1 MTPASEMMAKSSSPR
16 RSRRGVRARAI
27 GGETRGARGS
37 GLGARADLPAPR
49 FPDPEP
55 LLCCGVMPRS
65 PDRVIIRNAR
75 QHNLKGITVELPR
88 CALSVVTGPSG
99 SGKSSLA
106 FDTLYA
112 EGQRRYIESLS
123 TYAKQFLERMP
134 KPLVDAI
141 EGISPAVAIEQKNP
155 TTSSRSTVG
164 TATEIY
170 DFLRL
175 LWARTGTQHC
185 VKCGSVVKVDTVQE
199 VVDALVKIGAQH
211 AAPLPILMTFPLP
224 ASAHRPDVEVAAQLR
239 AAGFV
244 RAQLDGVLARLDP
257 PDAEQRVR
265 EAQEVLVVVDRL
277 PASDATRGRL
287 ADAVATAFNEG
298 EGVAVALD
306 NGDRRR
312 FSAHPTCSNCGTAAP
327 ALSPI
332 LFSFNNPRGACP
344 ACNGFGAV
352 LEYDES
358 LIVPDARRTLAQGAL
373 DPWTK
378 PRYEGRRRLLRE
390 IVRAKGIATDTPWR
404 DLPERDRRLL
414 LHGATGR
421 YLGMF
426 PFLERLEAKRYK
438 QYIRVFLRQYQLAKT
453 CPACGGARLKP
464 EALAVRVGG
473 KSIAEIAGLTAGTLA
488 AWLAQLA
495 LPAFQQR
502 VADHIMGELAAR
514 VSFVNDVGLGY
525 LTLDRLTRTL
535 SGGEAQRIALS
546 NALGS
551 HLVDTLYVLDEP
563 SIGLHPSDI
572 DRLLGLL
579 RRLAD
584 AGNTVAVVEHDPAA
598 IRAADWM
605 IELGPGSGEAGGQV
619 VYQGPAAAVRD
630 AGTLTGQYLSGEKR
644 IGVPS
649 ARRPARRWLSLS
661 GARLHNLAGVDV
673 RIPLGTLTVVTG
685 VLGSGKS
692 TLVHDVLYRQ
702 LEARLTGAHSAK
714 QHLGEPV
721 GEVRALE
728 GWDAIADVVLVDQ
741 APIGRTPRSN
751 PVTYIKAFD
760 ELRALF
766 AAEPLARARGYTP
779 STFSFNVAGG
789 RCEAC
794 EGAGHVL
801 VEMVFLA
808 NVFVP
813 CEICEGRRFKKDV
826 LEVKVQG
833 SAIHEVLEWTVDQPL
848 QRFHRQP
855 RLARALWHLQQVG
868 LGYLRVGQ
876 PATTLSGGEA
886 QRLKIAR
893 ELALAGGKARAGRK
907 LYILDEPTTGLHLD
921 DVRTLCRVLDRL
933 VDAGHSVL
941 VIEHHLDVIK
951 RADWIVELGP
961 GAGEAGGRVVA
972 EGTPEAVAKVAES
985 PTGRYLQDLA

>member
-1 MTPASEMMAKSSSPR
+1 MRHP
-16 RSRRGVRARAI
+16 
-27 GGETRGARGS
+27 
-37 GLGARADLPAPR
+37 
-49 FPDPEP
+49 PE
-55 LLCCGVMPRS
+55 
-65 PDRVIIRNAR
+65 RVILRNVR
-75 QHNLKGITVELPR
+75 QHNLKGITVEFPR
-88 CALSVVTGPSG
+88 RALSVVTGPSG

-134 KPLVDAI
+134 KPLVDAM
-141 EGISPAVAIEQKNP
+141 EGLSPAVAIEQKNP

-164 TATEIY
+164 TATEIA

-175 LWARTGTQHC
+175 LWARAGTQACLHC
-185 VKCGSVVKVDTVQE
+185 GKDVKRDTVQE
-199 VVDALVKIGAQH
+199 VVDAVREAWGVPS
-211 AAPLPILMTFPLP
+211 AAYPVVVSFPLP
-224 ASAHRPDVEVAAQLR
+224 ASAHRPDVEIAAQLR

-244 RAQLDGVLARLDP
+244 RAQVDGDTVRLDEVG
-257 PDAEQRVR
+257 AEERVR
-265 EAQEVLVVVDRL
+265 AGKDVLVLVDRVAL
-277 PASDATRGRL
+277 TEENRGRL
-287 ADAVATAFNEG
+287 ADAVATAFSEG
-298 EGVAVALD
+298 EGIAVALN

-312 FSAHPTCSNCGTAAP
+312 FSEHPACSACGCAAP
-327 ALSPI
+327 VLTPT

-358 LIVPDARRTLAQGAL
+358 LILPDPRRSLVQGAV

-390 IVRAKGIATDTPWR
+390 TARARGIDLDAPWQDIPAR
-404 DLPERDRRLL
+404 ERHFL
-414 LHGATGR
+414 LHNKVGR
-421 YLGMF
+421 YLGIF
-426 PFLERLEAKRYK
+426 PFLERLEEKRYK

-453 CPACGGARLKP
+453 CPGCGGARLKP
-464 EALAVRVGG
+464 EALAVRVAG
-473 KSIAEIAGLTAGTLA
+473 KTIAQVAALTAADLTE
-488 AWLAQLA
+488 WLEHLE
-495 LPAFQQR
+495 LPTFQQT
-502 VADHIMGELAAR
+502 VANHVLEELRAR

-525 LTLDRLTRTL
+525 LTLDRQTRTL

-563 SIGLHPSDI
+563 SIGLHPADM

-584 AGNTVAVVEHDPAA
+584 AGNTVVVVEHDPAA
-598 IRAADWM
+598 MAAASWM
-605 IELGPGSGEAGGQV
+605 VELGPASGDAGGQL
-619 VYQGPAAAVRD
+619 VYQGPAAAVRE

-649 ARRPARRWLSLS
+649 ARRPAVRWLDIK
-661 GARLHNLAGVDV
+661 GARLHNLKGVDV
-673 RIPLGTLTVVTG
+673 RIPVGTLTAVTG
-685 VLGSGKS
+685 VSGSGKS

-702 LEARLTGAHSAK
+702 LESRLRGEHSAK

-721 GEVRALE
+721 GEVTSLKGWEHLE
-728 GWDAIADVVLVDQ
+728 DVVLIDQ

-751 PVTYIKAFD
+751 PVTYVKAFD

-766 AAEPLARARGYTP
+766 ANEALARARGYEP

-801 VEMVFLA
+801 IEMVFLA

-813 CEICEGRRFKKDV
+813 CEVCGGSRFKREVLDV
-826 LEVKVQG
+826 KLQG
-833 SAIHEVLEWTVDQPL
+833 ASIARALEWTVDEAIRRL
-848 QRFHRQP
+848 HRHA
-855 RLARALWHLQQVG
+855 RLARCLWYLQQVG
-868 LGYLRVGQ
+868 LGYLRLGQ

-893 ELALAGGKARAGRK
+893 ELARAKGGRR

-921 DVRTLCRVLDRL
+921 DVRVLCRVLDRL
-933 VDAGHSVL
+933 VDAGHTVL

-951 RADWIVELGP
+951 RADWVIDLGP
-961 GAGEAGGRVVA
+961 GAGDQGGRIVA
-972 EGTPEAVAKVAES
+972 AGTPEDVAQIADSV
-985 PTGRYLQDLA
+985 TGRYLRDLA

>member
-1 MTPASEMMAKSSSPR
+1 MGPA
-16 RSRRGVRARAI
+16 
-27 GGETRGARGS
+27 
-37 GLGARADLPAPR
+37 
-49 FPDPEP
+49 
-55 LLCCGVMPRS
+55 
-65 PDRVIIRNAR
+65 PDRVSIRNAR

-88 CALSVVTGPSG
+88 RALTVITGPSG

-134 KPLVDAI
+134 KPLVDGI
-141 EGISPAVAIEQKNP
+141 DGISPAVAIEQKNP
-155 TTSSRSTVG
+155 TTTSRSTVG

-175 LWARTGTQHC
+175 LWARVGTPYC
-185 VKCGSVVKVDTVQE
+185 VKCGREVKADTVQE
-199 VVDALVKIGAQH
+199 VVDSLIAECGVRSAESKGADHSALRTPNSALVVA
-211 AAPLPILMTFPLP
+211 FPLP
-224 ASAHRPDVEVAAQLR
+224 ASAHRPDVDVAAQLR

-244 RAQLDGVLARLDP
+244 RAQVDGAAVRLDAP
-257 PDAEQRVR
+257 EAERRVR
-265 EAQEVLVVVDRL
+265 EGAEVLVVVDRIGM
-277 PASDATRGRL
+277 SGGSRGRL

-298 EGVAVALD
+298 EGVAVTLE
-306 NGDRRR
+306 NGDRHR
-312 FSAHPTCSNCGTAAP
+312 FSEHPTCSSCGTPAP
-327 ALSPI
+327 ALAPS

-358 LIVPDARRTLAQGAL
+358 LIVPDPRRTLAQGAL

-390 IVRAKGIATDTPWR
+390 VARAKGIATDCRWR
-404 DLPERDRRLL
+404 ELPERDRSFL

-421 YLGMF
+421 YLGVF

-473 KSIAEIAGLTAGTLA
+473 KTIAEAAALTACELGAWVA
-488 AWLAQLA
+488 ALE
-495 LPAFQQR
+495 LPAFR
-502 VADHIMGELAAR
+502 RAVAVHILAELGAR
-514 VSFVNDVGLGY
+514 LGFVNDVGLGY

-584 AGNTVAVVEHDPAA
+584 VGNTVVVVEHDAA
-598 IRAADWM
+598 AMRCADWM
-605 IELGPGSGEAGGQV
+605 VELGPGSGEAGGRV
-619 VYQGPAAAVRD
+619 VYQGAAAGVLE

-649 ARRPARRWLSLS
+649 ARRPAARWLAVQ
-661 GARLHNLAGVDV
+661 GARLHNLQGVDV
-673 RIPLGTLTVVTG
+673 GVPLGTRTVVTG
-685 VLGSGKS
+685 VSGSGKS

-702 LEARLTGAHSAK
+702 LEARLRGTHSAK

-721 GEVRALE
+721 GEIRSLE
-728 GWDAIADVVLVDQ
+728 GWEALADVVLVDQ
-741 APIGRTPRSN
+741 SPIGRTPRSN
-751 PVTYIKAFD
+751 PITYVKAFD

-766 AAEPLARARGYTP
+766 AALPLARERRYSA

-813 CEICEGRRFKKDV
+813 CEACQGKRFKPEI
-826 LEVKVQG
+826 LEVKLDG
-833 SAIHEVLEWTVDQPL
+833 SSIPDVLGWTVDQAL
-848 QRFHRQP
+848 VRFHRHP
-855 RLARALWHLQQVG
+855 RLARALWLLQQVG
-868 LGYLRVGQ
+868 LGYLRLGQ

-893 ELALAGGKARAGRK
+893 ELALAGARARSHGRK

-921 DVRTLCRVLDRL
+921 DVRTLCKVLDRL
-933 VDAGHSVL
+933 VDAGHTVL

-951 RADWIVELGP
+951 RADWIIDLGP
-961 GAGEAGGRVVA
+961 GAGADGGRVVA
-972 EGTPEAVAKVAES
+972 QGTPEDIARVPES
-985 PTGRYLQDLA
+985 ATGRYLAELK

>member
-1 MTPASEMMAKSSSPR
+1 MRHP
-16 RSRRGVRARAI
+16 
-27 GGETRGARGS
+27 
-37 GLGARADLPAPR
+37 
-49 FPDPEP
+49 PDQVV
-55 LLCCGVMPRS
+55 L
-65 PDRVIIRNAR
+65 RNVR
-75 QHNLKGITVELPR
+75 QHNLKGITVAFPR
-88 CALSVVTGPSG
+88 RALSVVTGPSG

-134 KPLVDAI
+134 KPLVDSM
-141 EGISPAVAIEQKNP
+141 EGLSPAVAIEQKNP

-175 LWARTGTQHC
+175 LWARAGTQAC
-185 VKCGSVVKVDTVQE
+185 VRCGQDVRVDTVQE
-199 VVDALVKIGAQH
+199 VVDAVLAEGGTRKAELPVLV
-211 AAPLPILMTFPLP
+211 TFPLP
-224 ASAHRPDVEVAAQLR
+224 PSAHRPDVEVAAQLR

-244 RAQLDGVLARLDP
+244 RAQVDGDVIRLD
-257 PDAEQRVR
+257 DAEAERRVR
-265 EAQEVLVVVDRL
+265 EGSEVLVVVDRL
-277 PASDATRGRL
+277 AASDANRGRL

-298 EGVAVALD
+298 EGVALALS

-312 FSAHPTCSNCGTAAP
+312 FSEHPTCSSCGTPAP
-327 ALSPI
+327 ALGPT

-344 ACNGFGAV
+344 RCNGFGAV

-358 LIVPDARRTLAQGAL
+358 LIVPDPGRSLAAGAL

-390 IVRAKGIATDTPWR
+390 TARARGIASDVAWK
-404 DLPERDRRLL
+404 EIAARDRHFL
-414 LHGATGR
+414 LHNEAGR
-421 YLGMF
+421 FLGIF
-426 PFLERLEAKRYK
+426 PFLERLEEKRYK

-453 CPACGGARLKP
+453 CPACHGARLKP
-464 EALAVRVGG
+464 ESLAVRVAG
-473 KSIAEIAGLTAGTLA
+473 KTIAEATALTAADLA
-488 AWLAQLA
+488 AWLGA
-495 LPAFQQR
+495 LDLPPFQRQ
-502 VADHIMGELAAR
+502 VAAHILGELTAR

-563 SIGLHPSDI
+563 SIGLHPADV

-579 RRLAD
+579 RRLSS
-584 AGNTVAVVEHDPAA
+584 AGNTVVVVEHDPAA
-598 IRAADWM
+598 MRAADWM
-605 IELGPGSGEAGGQV
+605 VELGPGSGANGGQL
-619 VYQGPAAAVRD
+619 VYQGPAAGVRE
-630 AGTLTGQYLSGEKR
+630 AGTLTGQYLTGEKR

-649 ARRPARRWLSLS
+649 ARRPAARWLDIQ
-661 GARLHNLAGVDV
+661 GARLHNLAGVNT
-673 RIPLGTLTVVTG
+673 RIPFGTLTVVTG
-685 VLGSGKS
+685 VSGSGKS

-702 LEARLTGAHSAK
+702 LEARLRGAHSAK
-714 QHLGEPV
+714 QHLGEAV
-721 GEVRALE
+721 GEVRGLKGWEVLE
-728 GWDAIADVVLVDQ
+728 DVVLIDQ

-751 PVTYIKAFD
+751 PVTYVKAFD

-766 AAEPLARARGYTP
+766 ATEPLSRARGYTP

-813 CEICEGRRFKKDV
+813 CEACGGKRFKREV
-826 LEVKVQG
+826 REVKLQG
-833 SAIHEVLEWTVDQPL
+833 QSIDQVLEWTVDQAI
-848 QRFHRQP
+848 QRLHRHP
-855 RLARALWHLQQVG
+855 RLGRALWHLQQVG
-868 LGYLRVGQ
+868 LGYLRLGQ

-893 ELALAGGKARAGRK
+893 ELAVAAGRSRGKRK

-921 DVRTLCRVLDRL
+921 DVRVLCKVLDRL
-933 VDAGHSVL
+933 VDAGHTVL
-941 VIEHHLDVIK
+941 VIEHNLDVIK
-951 RADWIVELGP
+951 RADWVIDLGP
-961 GAGEAGGRVVA
+961 GAGAQGGRIVA
-972 EGTPEAVAKVAES
+972 EGTPEEVAAVAASV
-985 PTGRYLQDLA
+985 TGRYLEGGGLA

>member
-1 MTPASEMMAKSSSPR
+1 MRHP
-16 RSRRGVRARAI
+16 
-27 GGETRGARGS
+27 
-37 GLGARADLPAPR
+37 
-49 FPDPEP
+49 PE
-55 LLCCGVMPRS
+55 
-65 PDRVIIRNAR
+65 RVILRNVR
-75 QHNLKGITVELPR
+75 QHNLKGITVEFPR
-88 CALSVVTGPSG
+88 RALSVVTGPSG

-134 KPLVDAI
+134 KPLVDAM
-141 EGISPAVAIEQKNP
+141 EGLSPAVAIEQKNP

-164 TATEIY
+164 TATEIA

-175 LWARTGTQHC
+175 LWARAGTQACLHC
-185 VKCGSVVKVDTVQE
+185 GKDVKRDTVQE
-199 VVDALVKIGAQH
+199 VVDAVREAWGVPS
-211 AAPLPILMTFPLP
+211 AAYPVVVSFPLP
-224 ASAHRPDVEVAAQLR
+224 ASAHRPDVEIAAQLR

-244 RAQLDGVLARLDP
+244 RAQVDGDTVRLDEVG
-257 PDAEQRVR
+257 AEERVR
-265 EAQEVLVVVDRL
+265 AGKDVLVLVDRVAL
-277 PASDATRGRL
+277 TEENRGRL
-287 ADAVATAFNEG
+287 ADAVATAFSEG
-298 EGVAVALD
+298 EGIAVALN

-312 FSAHPTCSNCGTAAP
+312 FSEHPACSACGCAAP
-327 ALSPI
+327 VLTPT

-358 LIVPDARRTLAQGAL
+358 LILPDPRRSLVQGAV

-390 IVRAKGIATDTPWR
+390 TARARGIDLDAPWQDIPAR
-404 DLPERDRRLL
+404 ERHFL
-414 LHGATGR
+414 LHNKVGR
-421 YLGMF
+421 YLGIF
-426 PFLERLEAKRYK
+426 PFLERLEEKRYK

-453 CPACGGARLKP
+453 CPGCGGARLKP
-464 EALAVRVGG
+464 EALAVRVAG
-473 KSIAEIAGLTAGTLA
+473 KTIAQVAALTAVDLTE
-488 AWLAQLA
+488 WLEHLE
-495 LPAFQQR
+495 LPTFQQT
-502 VADHIMGELAAR
+502 VANHVLEELRAR

-525 LTLDRLTRTL
+525 LTLDRQTRTL

-563 SIGLHPSDI
+563 SIGLHPADM

-584 AGNTVAVVEHDPAA
+584 AGNTVVVVEHDPAA
-598 IRAADWM
+598 MAAASWM
-605 IELGPGSGEAGGQV
+605 VELGPASGDAGGQL
-619 VYQGPAAAVRD
+619 VYQGPAAAVRE

-649 ARRPARRWLSLS
+649 ARRPAVRWLDIK
-661 GARLHNLAGVDV
+661 GARLHNLKGVDV
-673 RIPLGTLTVVTG
+673 RIPVGTLTAVTG
-685 VLGSGKS
+685 VSGSGKS

-702 LEARLTGAHSAK
+702 LESRLRGEHSAK

-721 GEVRALE
+721 GEVTSLKGWEHLE
-728 GWDAIADVVLVDQ
+728 DVVLIDQ

-751 PVTYIKAFD
+751 PVTYVKAFD

-766 AAEPLARARGYTP
+766 ANEALARARGYEP

-801 VEMVFLA
+801 IEMVFLA

-813 CEICEGRRFKKDV
+813 CEVCGGSRFKREVLDV
-826 LEVKVQG
+826 KLQG
-833 SAIHEVLEWTVDQPL
+833 ASIARALEWTVDEAIRRL
-848 QRFHRQP
+848 HRHA
-855 RLARALWHLQQVG
+855 RLARCLWYLQQVG
-868 LGYLRVGQ
+868 LGYLRLGQ

-893 ELALAGGKARAGRK
+893 ELARAKGGRR

-921 DVRTLCRVLDRL
+921 DVRVLCRVLDRL
-933 VDAGHSVL
+933 VDAGHTVL

-951 RADWIVELGP
+951 RADWVIDLGP
-961 GAGEAGGRVVA
+961 GAGDQGGRIVA
-972 EGTPEAVAKVAES
+972 AGTPEDVAQIADSV
-985 PTGRYLQDLA
+985 TGRYLRDLA

>member
-1 MTPASEMMAKSSSPR
+1 MRHP
-16 RSRRGVRARAI
+16 
-27 GGETRGARGS
+27 
-37 GLGARADLPAPR
+37 
-49 FPDPEP
+49 PEQVV
-55 LLCCGVMPRS
+55 L
-65 PDRVIIRNAR
+65 RNVR
-75 QHNLKGITVELPR
+75 QHNLKGITVAFPR
-88 CALSVVTGPSG
+88 RALSVVTGPSG

-134 KPLVDAI
+134 KPLVDAL
-141 EGISPAVAIEQKNP
+141 EGLSPAVAIEQKNP

-170 DFLRL
+170 DFLRV
-175 LWARTGTQHC
+175 LWARAGTQAC
-185 VKCGSVVKVDTVQE
+185 VRCGADVRVDTVQE
-199 VVDALVKIGAQH
+199 VVDTILVGAGNGDIVGAQH
-211 AAPLPILMTFPLP
+211 AAPLQDPIMITFPLP
-224 ASAHRPDVEVAAQLR
+224 TSAHRPDVEVAAQLR

-244 RAQLDGVLARLDP
+244 RAQVDGDAIRLDEAG
-257 PDAEQRVR
+257 AEARVR
-265 EAQEVLVVVDRL
+265 EGREVLVVVDRI
-277 PASDATRGRL
+277 AANDGNRGRL

-298 EGVAVALD
+298 EGVALALS

-312 FSAHPTCSNCGTAAP
+312 FSEHPTCSACGTPAP
-327 ALSPI
+327 ALTPT

-344 ACNGFGAV
+344 GCNGFGAV

-358 LIVPDARRTLAQGAL
+358 LIVPDPARTLAAGAL

-390 IVRAKGIATDTPWR
+390 TARARRIPLDAPWR
-404 DLPERDRRLL
+404 DLAKEDRRFL
-414 LHGATGR
+414 LHATAGR
-421 YLGMF
+421 YIGIF
-426 PFLERLEAKRYK
+426 PFLERLEEKRYK

-453 CPACGGARLKP
+453 CPACHGARLKP
-464 EALAVRVGG
+464 EALAVRVAG
-473 KSIAEIAGLTAGTLA
+473 KTIAEGTALTAADLA
-488 AWLAQLA
+488 VWLGA
-495 LPAFQQR
+495 LELPPFKQQ
-502 VADHIMGELAAR
+502 VAAHILGELIAR

-535 SGGEAQRIALS
+535 SGGEAQRIALA

-563 SIGLHPSDI
+563 SIGLHPADM

-579 RRLAD
+579 RRLST
-584 AGNTVAVVEHDPAA
+584 AGNTVVVVEHDPAA
-598 IRAADWM
+598 MRAADWM
-605 IELGPGSGEAGGQV
+605 VELGPGSGTNGGQL
-619 VYQGPAAAVRD
+619 VYEGPAAGVRE
-630 AGTLTGQYLSGEKR
+630 AGTLTGQYLTGEKR

-649 ARRPARRWLSLS
+649 ARRPAARWLEIQ
-661 GARLHNLAGVDV
+661 GARLHNLAGVNT
-673 RIPLGTLTVVTG
+673 RIPFGTLTAVTG
-685 VLGSGKS
+685 VSGSGKS

-702 LEARLTGAHSAK
+702 LEARLRGGHTAK
-714 QHLGEPV
+714 QHLGETV
-721 GEVRALE
+721 GEVSALK
-728 GWDAIADVVLVDQ
+728 GWEVLEDVVLIDQ

-751 PVTYIKAFD
+751 PVTYVKAFD

-766 AAEPLARARGYTP
+766 AAEPLSRARGYTP

-813 CEICEGRRFKKDV
+813 CEACGGKRFKRDV
-826 LEVKVQG
+826 REVKLQG
-833 SAIHEVLEWTVDQPL
+833 QSIDQVLEWTVDEAI
-848 QRFHRQP
+848 QRLHRHP
-855 RLARALWHLQQVG
+855 RLGRALWHLQQVG
-868 LGYLRVGQ
+868 LGYLRLGQ

-893 ELALAGGKARAGRK
+893 ELAVAAGRTRGKRK

-921 DVRTLCRVLDRL
+921 DVRVLCRVLDRL
-933 VDAGHSVL
+933 VDAGHTVV
-941 VIEHHLDVIK
+941 VIEHNLDVIK
-951 RADWIVELGP
+951 RADWVIDLGP
-961 GAGEAGGRVVA
+961 GAGAQGGHIVA
-972 EGTPEAVAKVAES
+972 EGTPEEVAAVAASV
-985 PTGRYLQDLA
+985 TGRYLEGGGLA

>member
-1 MTPASEMMAKSSSPR
+1 
-16 RSRRGVRARAI
+16 
-27 GGETRGARGS
+27 
-37 GLGARADLPAPR
+37 
-49 FPDPEP
+49 
-55 LLCCGVMPRS
+55 MPSS

-88 CALSVVTGPSG
+88 RALTVVTGPSG
-99 SGKSSLA
+99 SGKSTLA

-134 KPLVDAI
+134 KPLVDTI

-175 LWARTGTQHC
+175 LWARIGTPYC
-185 VKCGSVVKVDTVQE
+185 VKCGQEVKVDTVQE
-199 VVDALVKIGAQH
+199 VVDALNAERGTRSAEQKDNGRADLIIA
-211 AAPLPILMTFPLP
+211 FPLP
-224 ASAHRPDVEVAAQLR
+224 PSAHRPDVEVAAQLR

-244 RAQLDGVLARLDP
+244 RAQLDGAVVRLDQ
-257 PDAEQRVR
+257 PDAEQAVR
-265 EAQEVLVVVDRL
+265 QAAEVLVVVDRL
-277 PASDATRGRL
+277 AASEPNRGRL
-287 ADAVATAFNEG
+287 TDAIATAFNEG
-298 EGVAVALD
+298 EGVAVALE

-312 FSAHPTCSNCGTAAP
+312 FSAHPTCSRCGAAAP
-327 ALSPI
+327 ALTPI

-358 LIVPDARRTLAQGAL
+358 LIVPDPGQSLARGAL

-378 PRYEGRRRLLRE
+378 PRYEGRRRILRE
-390 IVRAKGIATDTPWR
+390 AARAKGIPLDTAWR
-404 DLPERDRRLL
+404 DLSGDARHFLL
-414 LHGATGR
+414 NGARGR
-421 YLGMF
+421 FLGMF

-473 KSIAEIAGLTAGTLA
+473 KNVAEVSALTAGALRDWIAGLTLTDFQHAVAVHILA
-488 AWLAQLA
+488 
-495 LPAFQQR
+495 
-502 VADHIMGELAAR
+502 ELGAR

-546 NALGS
+546 NALGA

-563 SIGLHPSDI
+563 TIGLHPADTG
-572 DRLLGLL
+572 RLLGLL

-584 AGNTVAVVEHDPAA
+584 AGNTVVVVEHDPAA
-598 IRAADWM
+598 MRAADWM
-605 IELGPGSGEAGGQV
+605 VELGPGSGDAGGGL
-619 VYQGPAAAVRD
+619 VYQGPAAGVRD

-649 ARRPARRWLSLS
+649 ARRAARGGRWLGVK
-661 GARLHNLAGVDV
+661 GARQHNLRDVDAQ
-673 RIPLGTLTVVTG
+673 IPLGTLTAVTG
-685 VLGSGKS
+685 VSGSGKS
-692 TLVHDVLYRQ
+692 TLVHDVLFRQ
-702 LEARLTGAHSAK
+702 LAARLTGGHGAK

-721 GEVRALE
+721 GAVRALE
-728 GWDAIADVVLVDQ
+728 GWEAISDVVLVDQ

-751 PVTYIKAFD
+751 PITYIKAFD

-766 AAEPLARARGYTP
+766 AAEPLAGARGFTA

-801 VEMVFLA
+801 IEMVFLA

-813 CEICEGRRFKKDV
+813 CEVCGGKRFKKEV
-826 LEVKVQG
+826 LEVKLGG
-833 SAIHEVLEWTVDQPL
+833 SSIHQVLEWTVDQAL
-848 QRFHRQP
+848 ARLHRQP

-868 LGYLRVGQ
+868 LGYLRLGQ

-893 ELALAGGKARAGRK
+893 ELALASGKARRGRK

-933 VDAGHSVL
+933 VDAGHTVL
-941 VIEHHLDVIK
+941 VIEHHLDVVK
-951 RADWIVELGP
+951 RADWVIEMGP
-961 GAGEAGGRVVA
+961 GAGDAGGRVVA
-972 EGTPEAVAKVAES
+972 QGPPEEIARVAES
-985 PTGRYLQDLA
+985 PTGRYLRDLA